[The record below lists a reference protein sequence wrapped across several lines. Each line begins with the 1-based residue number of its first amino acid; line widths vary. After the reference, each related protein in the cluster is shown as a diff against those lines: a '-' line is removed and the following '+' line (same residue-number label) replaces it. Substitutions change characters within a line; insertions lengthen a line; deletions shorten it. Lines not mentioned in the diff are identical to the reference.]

1 MKKTDYNFDF
11 LSSFISSE
19 SSRRSLAG
27 MIQDM
32 DLEILDV
39 TVA

>member
-1 MKKTDYNFDF
+1 MKNTDNSFDF

-19 SSRRSLAG
+19 DSYRSLVD

-32 DLEILDV
+32 DLEILDI
-39 TVA
+39 TAA

>member
-1 MKKTDYNFDF
+1 MKKTDISFDF

-19 SSRRSLAG
+19 DSYLSLVD

-32 DLEILDV
+32 DLEILDI
-39 TVA
+39 TAA

>member
-1 MKKTDYNFDF
+1 MKKTDCNFDF

-19 SSRRSLAG
+19 SSLRSLAG

-32 DLEILDV
+32 DLEVIDV

>member
-1 MKKTDYNFDF
+1 MKKTDYSFDF

-19 SSRRSLAG
+19 DSCRSLVD

-32 DLEILDV
+32 DLEILDI
-39 TVA
+39 TAA

>member
-19 SSRRSLAG
+19 SSRHSLAG

-32 DLEILDV
+32 DLEVIDITL
-39 TVA
+39 A